1 MLRGTTSRLALRL
14 TPEFRRQLATG
25 MVISFDNHQH
35 RFLSCSSEAADDA
48 NRQLGGTVRATRR
61 AFATKKE
68 IGKGL
73 EEEEIRPG
81 DRSQVHFRATPTK
94 HPLGMGLPKNSSGEK
109 GKKEKEWSMP
119 HGIWSAEEV
128 NSIKPTHKDP
138 EEAVDHIAL
147 RGVRALR
154 WCFDVLAGFKTGV
167 IDEHK
172 CASTT
177 VQLKFSSEFLRSR
190 NPRVNPS
197 RADLNRVIF
206 LETVAGIPGMVA
218 GTLRHL
224 TSLRRMRRDHGWIH
238 TLLEEAENERMHL
251 LTFLKLK
258 QPGPVFRFAVMI
270 SQGVMYNAFFLSY
283 LISPK
288 ACHRFV
294 GYIEEEAV
302 HTYTVLL
309 EDIDANKLPLFSN
322 LPAPAM
328 AKSYWK
334 LGDDAMFR
342 DLVLAVRA
350 DEANHCVV
358 NHTFADMHQEFK
370 EDAVSYK
377 HATNAHPPLPA
388 LAIGALPLLV
398 SPLLSCFDQ
407 ANQCGTE
414 PSAYGSPFVH
424 WIISL
429 LFAALK
435 ALEEERPVRIIL
447 LTVLPFRQETPARGS
462 LYHGRSLRVSLIFST
477 RLRSQHASL
486 VWYVLSPGL
495 MFSTSVARG
504 IHYALSAQVNPFS
517 IHANVTKY
525 ADVGVT
531 PPTVADMTSGNA
543 DDIAAGNANGRSA
556 DVNPASS
563 QPQPQKPHP

>member
-1 MLRGTTSRLALRL
+1 MLRGTTSRLPLRL

-25 MVISFDNHQH
+25 MVISFDNHQR
-35 RFLSCSSEAADDA
+35 RFFSSSSEAADDA

-61 AFATKKE
+61 EFATKKE

-73 EEEEIRPG
+73 EEEKIRPG

-94 HPLGMGLPKNSSGEK
+94 HPLGMGSPKNSGVSSEGGGRSSGEK
-109 GKKEKEWSMP
+109 GKKGKEWSMP
-119 HGIWSAEEV
+119 HEIWSAEEV

-154 WCFDVLAGFKTGV
+154 WSFDVLAGFKTGV

-172 CASTT
+172 Y
-177 VQLKFSSEFLRSR
+177 
-190 NPRVNPS
+190 
-197 RADLNRVIF
+197 LNRVIF

-302 HTYTVLL
+302 HTYTALL

-370 EDAVSYK
+370 HDA
-377 HATNAHPPLPA
+377 
-388 LAIGALPLLV
+388 
-398 SPLLSCFDQ
+398 
-407 ANQCGTE
+407 
-414 PSAYGSPFVH
+414 
-424 WIISL
+424 
-429 LFAALK
+429 
-435 ALEEERPVRIIL
+435 
-447 LTVLPFRQETPARGS
+447 
-462 LYHGRSLRVSLIFST
+462 
-477 RLRSQHASL
+477 
-486 VWYVLSPGL
+486 
-495 MFSTSVARG
+495 
-504 IHYALSAQVNPFS
+504 VNPFS
-517 IHANVTKY
+517 IHASVAKY
-525 ADVGVT
+525 ADGGVT
-531 PPTVADMTSGNA
+531 PPTVADIANGDA
-543 DDIAAGNANGRSA
+543 ADIAAGSTSGGSA

-563 QPQPQKPHP
+563 QPQPQKPQPKPQTGSAYK